1 MTHDNYWQHKLSLWL
16 HDPVHKMFDIRR
28 HESLAADL
36 AGLLHVTL
44 PAKDAYQNADMM
56 AAGLTRAA
64 LPGYSANTE
73 ESGAIDF
80 GKKPVLT
87 HPLVKGSTLNLNIGS
102 VQTDAI
108 HAALRELL
116 TSDLGL
122 DKTIEQLQAIPEEE
136 RPLNGFFDRHNTPE
150 EWAMA
155 LYFYLFF
162 AFKKRLRQK
171 NVSGLGGAWDLFP
184 ADSRMP
190 DHPLWHHLGLTSAI
204 GSSLAADPDKELSL
218 VVFAITPVQPFI
230 SRARK
235 LRDHW
240 VGSVILSY
248 LAFSGIRHVAENL
261 GPDHI
266 VYPSLHDQTLVE
278 SWIGK
283 AFHLERFLEENDE
296 ALQQHRKYGAA
307 IASFPNKF
315 VFLAPASQAGDICRR
330 LEKTLQ
336 QEWFRQARMVKEY
349 LVKRHGGGATLAE
362 LFEHQI
368 ADYWQFNH
376 AASRLAGLDDRDAL
390 ASILHQEKWQDE
402 FTTIA
407 DFAKPYKQTGAAL
420 TRLYGASHTLV
431 QSVLAAAKLKPTR
444 IRQPQQGEKCPLC
457 GEHEVL
463 HDFNRA
469 GSTKAA
475 EYKKAVKAFWDR
487 VRSKENSEGSYAQV
501 GENERLC
508 AVCTVKRFL
517 PGVMKRKGNQE
528 ELLAGVFSKADTFPA
543 TTEIAAHRYLQALT
557 GKVTISSD
565 DYPQLIDAL
574 HASETDPAGDDQSQA
589 MRAIIEEGR
598 KKGVPFTDRDKYY
611 ALLLMDG
618 DKMGDL
624 INGKT
629 LTATW
634 SDVIHPELK
643 GRFDQKAFH
652 PHSVLRHHMDKVRL
666 LNPALHATISDG
678 LNSFARYGVAPVV
691 HRLGGRLIYAGG
703 DDVCAIVPLDAALE
717 AADAIRRAYTMDFV
731 RYTTDGAVEVHGDC
745 PAGAGKLGI
754 HLGQAE
760 KISISGAVVIA
771 HHKAPLRE
779 VLHDAHAVL
788 DGIAKQHAGRNA
800 LAIRLKKRSG
810 GDRDLWLKWDEVNR
824 YFDGNGALSD
834 PEPLLT
840 SFKEVMR
847 GVTDDLMGGSLLY
860 RLGDLEQAIS
870 PLVSSEAALA
880 SNRAK
885 VVSLIAYEVG
895 HSGKILN
902 DDEKGT
908 LKKLF
913 ARRLAGLMVR
923 DVSSR
928 PGWYNPEAAI
938 IAHYLALPAARRNA

>member
-44 PAKDAYQNADMM
+44 PTKDIYQNADMM

-64 LPGYSANTE
+64 LPGYSANPE

-80 GKKPVLT
+80 NKTPVLT
-87 HPLVKGSTLNLNIGS
+87 HPLVKGISLELNLCA
-102 VQTDAI
+102 VQAKAI
-108 HAALRELL
+108 HAAVRKLL
-116 TSDLGL
+116 NSDLGM
-122 DKTIEQLQAIPEEE
+122 DKSFEELQALTADE
-136 RPLNGFFDRHNTPE
+136 RPLNGHFNWQDTPE
-150 EWAMA
+150 QWSRA

-162 AFKKRLRQK
+162 AFKKRLRQE
-171 NVSGLGGAWDLFP
+171 NDCVLGGAWDLLP

-204 GSSLAADPDKELSL
+204 GSSLATDPDKELSL

-248 LAFSGIRHVAENL
+248 LAFTGIRHIAETS

-266 VYPSLHDQTLVE
+266 LYPSLHDQTLVE

-283 AFHLERFLEENDE
+283 AFHLERFLKENDE
-296 ALQQHRKYGAA
+296 ALQQHRKNGAA

-315 VFLAPASQAGDICRR
+315 VFLAPASQAGDICCR
-330 LEKTLQ
+330 LEETIQ
-336 QEWFRQARMVKEY
+336 QEWLRQAR
-349 LVKRHGGGATLAE
+349 LVKDHLVNRQGGGATMAE

-376 AASRLAGLDDRDAL
+376 AASRLAGLDDRAALDAV
-390 ASILHQEKWQDE
+390 LHPQKWQDE
-402 FTTIA
+402 YETIA
-407 DFAKPYKQTGAAL
+407 AFAKPFKQTGAAL
-420 TRLYGASHTLV
+420 ARLYGASHTLV
-431 QSVLAAAKLKPTR
+431 QTVLAAAKLKPTR
-444 IRQPQQGEKCPLC
+444 IRRPQQGEKCPLC
-457 GEHEVL
+457 GENEVL
-463 HDFNRA
+463 HNFSRA

-475 EYKKAVKAFWDR
+475 EYKNAVKAFWDR
-487 VRSKENSEGSYAQV
+487 VRGKENSEGSFAQV

-508 AVCTVKRFL
+508 AVCAVKRFL
-517 PGVMKRKGNQE
+517 PGVMKRKENQE
-528 ELLAGVFSKADTFPA
+528 ELLASVFNKADTFPA

-557 GKVTISSD
+557 GKVTISNN
-565 DYPQLIDAL
+565 DYPQLVDAL
-574 HASETDPAGDDQSQA
+574 HASETDPAGDDQSQS

-634 SDVIHPELK
+634 GDVIHPELK
-643 GRFDQKAFH
+643 GRFNQKTFH
-652 PHSVLRHHMDKVRL
+652 PHSALRPRMDKVRL
-666 LNPALHATISDG
+666 LNPALHAAVSDG

-703 DDVCAIVPLDAALE
+703 DDVCAILPLDAALE
-717 AADAIRRAYTMDFV
+717 AADAIRRAYTMGFV
-731 RYTTDGAVEVHGDC
+731 RYTTDGAVEVQGES
-745 PAGAGKLGI
+745 PAGTGKLGV
-754 HLGQAE
+754 HMGKAE
-760 KISISGAVVIA
+760 KISISAAVVIA

-779 VLHDAHAVL
+779 VLRDAHAVL
-788 DGIAKQHAGRNA
+788 DGIAKQRAGRNA

-810 GDRDLWLKWDEVNR
+810 GDRDLWLKWDEANR
-824 YFDGNGALSD
+824 YFGGNGAQSA

-860 RLGDLEQAIS
+860 RLGDLEQALA
-870 PLVSSEAALA
+870 PLVASEAALA
-880 SNRAK
+880 ANRDK

-923 DVSSR
+923 GASTR

-938 IAHYLALPAARRNA
+938 IAHFLALPTARRNA